1 MPPEKAE
8 ALVIRQAD
16 FSESSRVVTFFT
28 REFGKSS
35 ALAKGAKRLKGP
47 FEVSLD
53 LLAHVRIVL
62 YRKDHDA
69 LDLVTES
76 QLIKRYAPTSRGMLS
91 LYAGYYVAELLDIGT
106 EVHDPHPELF
116 DLAVETLLR
125 LEKELDSRWALVR
138 FELRWLRETGHLGE
152 LDQCSMCGVEA
163 LSQTT
168 DRFWVTPSG
177 LVCLRC
183 GRPEYAHS
191 AIRFASVKLLRH
203 LAEDLS
209 PIDEIDDPLL
219 GSDVPLD
226 PSSTQ
231 WKEVRRVVTAAV
243 CHALDRRP
251 KMLDYLKF

>member
-1 MPPEKAE
+1 MPPEKAD

-62 YRKDHDA
+62 YRKDSDV

-76 QLIKRYAPTSRGMLS
+76 QLIKRFAPPQRTMLP
-91 LYAGYYVAELLDIGT
+91 LYSGYYVAELLDLGT
-106 EVHDPHPELF
+106 EPHDPHPDLF
-116 DLAVETLLR
+116 DLALETLGR
-125 LEKELDSRWALVR
+125 LERETDSRWALLR
-138 FELRWLRETGHLGE
+138 FELRWLREIGHLAE
-152 LDQCSMCGVEA
+152 LECCSLCGVEA
-163 LSQTT
+163 LSSSTE
-168 DRFWVTPSG
+168 RYWVTPGG
-177 LVCLRC
+177 LVCPRC
-183 GRPEYAHS
+183 GRPEYSAS
-191 AIRFASVKLLRH
+191 AIQFASVRLLRH

-209 PIDEIDDPLL
+209 PLEEIIDSPTLH
-219 GSDVPLD
+219 DVPLD

-251 KMLDYLKF
+251 KMLDHLKF